1 MPELRVVAV
10 SNDGTRLVLK
20 AADSTEYT
28 LPIDERLRAAVRGDR
43 PRLGQIEIE
52 VESHLRPR
60 DIQARIRA
68 GATAEEV
75 AQLAGIPVD
84 RVRRFEGP
92 VLAER
97 AFMAERARKTPVR
110 RPGENAG
117 PQLGEA
123 VQERLLLRGAE
134 KDTVQWDSWRR
145 DDGTWEVLLVY
156 RVAGEPH
163 SASWTY
169 DPPRRLVQAVDDEAR
184 SLIGE
189 SDDLAAP
196 EPSFPFVPRIARLPR
211 DRPLDRARGT
221 SRPSLPPL
229 RARRGDRASERDSL
243 TSLLEAVPSFR
254 GDMVVPGTALRART
268 AGGARRANRRRR
280 SPRPPRPRPVP
291 PTRTSS
297 CPARSAATATG
308 SSAPPTARPRRTA
321 SVRAAARRSR
331 AGTRSCS
338 ARGARSRSS
347 GLRQSDRS
355 HATVSPVSACC
366 RLATVRRRQV
376 GIVRCGPVSFR
387 RGPGARAT
395 ATGGRA
401 PRRPGGPASEDHSDH
416 EPTYR
421 AAGMPATASASTSWA
436 PETPEPQ

>member
-68 GATAEEV
+68 GASAEEV

-123 VQERLLLRGAE
+123 VQERLTLRGAD

-156 RVAGEPH
+156 VVAGEPH

-189 SDDLAAP
+189 SDDLAATP

-211 DRPLDRARGT
+211 DRPLDRALE
-221 SRPSLPPL
+221 RPERPALPSPEPVEE
-229 RARRGDRASERDSL
+229 SERDSL

-254 GDMVVPGTALRART
+254 GDMVVPERPSEPPEEPAVEPEAEEPPAPAAS
-268 AGGARRANRRRR
+268 AGSAYADVLMPRSVGAHRDRLIGSTDRQAEADGVRPGRRAA
-280 SPRPPRPRPVP
+280 VP
-291 PTRTSS
+291 SWDEI
-297 CPARSAATATG
+297 
-308 SSAPPTARPRRTA
+308 
-321 SVRAAARRSR
+321 VF
-331 AGTRSCS
+331 GTR
-338 ARGARSRSS
+338 RKK
-347 GLRQSDRS
+347 QD
-355 HATVSPVSACC
+355 
-366 RLATVRRRQV
+366 
-376 GIVRCGPVSFR
+376 
-387 RGPGARAT
+387 
-395 ATGGRA
+395 
-401 PRRPGGPASEDHSDH
+401 
-416 EPTYR
+416 
-421 AAGMPATASASTSWA
+421 
-436 PETPEPQ
+436 

>member
-1 MPELRVVAV
+1 VTSAGTTREVTVPELRVVAV

-28 LPIDERLRAAVRGDR
+28 LPIDERLRAAVRNDR
-43 PRLGQIEIE
+43 ARLGQIEIE

-68 GATAEEV
+68 GASAEEV
-75 AQLAGIPVD
+75 AQMAGIPVE

-110 RPGENAG
+110 RHGESTG

-123 VQERLLLRGAE
+123 VAERLLLRGAE
-134 KDTVQWDSWRR
+134 KDTVLWDSWRR

-189 SDDLAAP
+189 TAQTQAQ

-211 DRPLDRARGT
+211 DRPMDRALDRQTERPPRADEARAEE
-221 SRPSLPPL
+221 
-229 RARRGDRASERDSL
+229 RAEPEERDSL

-254 GDMVVPGTALRART
+254 GDMVVPAPPVAPPDAVPDTAPAAELPPVEAEEAPPAASAGNAYADVLMPRAVAGHRDRLVGTTDRQAEADGVRP
-268 AGGARRANRRRR
+268 GRRATVPSWDEIVFGSRRKK
-280 SPRPPRPRPVP
+280 
-291 PTRTSS
+291 
-297 CPARSAATATG
+297 
-308 SSAPPTARPRRTA
+308 
-321 SVRAAARRSR
+321 
-331 AGTRSCS
+331 
-338 ARGARSRSS
+338 
-347 GLRQSDRS
+347 Q
-355 HATVSPVSACC
+355 
-366 RLATVRRRQV
+366 
-376 GIVRCGPVSFR
+376 
-387 RGPGARAT
+387 
-395 ATGGRA
+395 
-401 PRRPGGPASEDHSDH
+401 E
-416 EPTYR
+416 
-421 AAGMPATASASTSWA
+421 
-436 PETPEPQ
+436 

>member
-20 AADSTEYT
+20 AADNTEYT
-28 LPIDERLRAAVRGDR
+28 LPIDERLRAAVRNDR
-43 PRLGQIEIE
+43 ARLGQIEIE

-68 GATAEEV
+68 GASAEEV
-75 AQLAGIPVD
+75 AQFAGIPVD

-110 RPGENAG
+110 RPGENTG

-123 VQERLLLRGAE
+123 VQERLLLRGADKE
-134 KDTVQWDSWRR
+134 TVQWDSWRR

-156 RVAGEPH
+156 RVASEPH

-189 SDDLAAP
+189 TDDVAAP

-211 DRPLDRARGT
+211 DRPLDRALDRQME
-221 SRPSLPPL
+221 RPAPPPPPEPEPS
-229 RARRGDRASERDSL
+229 AGERDSL

-254 GDMVVPGTALRART
+254 GDMVVPERPAPPEPSASPAAQEPEAGEPPAAAASAGAGSAYADVLMPRAVAGHRDRLTGTTDRQAEADGVRP
-268 AGGARRANRRRR
+268 GRRAA
-280 SPRPPRPRPVP
+280 VP
-291 PTRTSS
+291 SWDEI
-297 CPARSAATATG
+297 
-308 SSAPPTARPRRTA
+308 
-321 SVRAAARRSR
+321 VF
-331 AGTRSCS
+331 GTR
-338 ARGARSRSS
+338 RKK
-347 GLRQSDRS
+347 QD
-355 HATVSPVSACC
+355 
-366 RLATVRRRQV
+366 
-376 GIVRCGPVSFR
+376 
-387 RGPGARAT
+387 
-395 ATGGRA
+395 
-401 PRRPGGPASEDHSDH
+401 
-416 EPTYR
+416 
-421 AAGMPATASASTSWA
+421 
-436 PETPEPQ
+436 

>member
-28 LPIDERLRAAVRGDR
+28 LPIDERLRAAVRNDR
-43 PRLGQIEIE
+43 ARLGQIEIE

-68 GATAEEV
+68 GASAEEV
-75 AQLAGIPVD
+75 AQFAGIPVD

-110 RPGENAG
+110 RPGENTG

-123 VQERLLLRGAE
+123 VQERLLLRGADKE
-134 KDTVQWDSWRR
+134 TVQWDSWRR

-169 DPPRRLVQAVDDEAR
+169 DAPRRLVQAVDDEAR

-189 SDDLAAP
+189 TDDVAAP

-211 DRPLDRARGT
+211 DRPLDRALDRQME
-221 SRPSLPPL
+221 RPPVPMPEPEEHIGGIS
-229 RARRGDRASERDSL
+229 ASERDSL

-254 GDMVVPGTALRART
+254 GDMVVPERPAPPEPPAIEPATQEPEADEPPAAAASAGSAYADVLMPRAVAGHRDRLTGTTDRQAEADGVRP
-268 AGGARRANRRRR
+268 GRRAA
-280 SPRPPRPRPVP
+280 VP
-291 PTRTSS
+291 SWDEI
-297 CPARSAATATG
+297 
-308 SSAPPTARPRRTA
+308 
-321 SVRAAARRSR
+321 VF
-331 AGTRSCS
+331 GTR
-338 ARGARSRSS
+338 RKK
-347 GLRQSDRS
+347 QD
-355 HATVSPVSACC
+355 
-366 RLATVRRRQV
+366 
-376 GIVRCGPVSFR
+376 
-387 RGPGARAT
+387 
-395 ATGGRA
+395 
-401 PRRPGGPASEDHSDH
+401 
-416 EPTYR
+416 
-421 AAGMPATASASTSWA
+421 
-436 PETPEPQ
+436 

>member
-28 LPIDERLRAAVRGDR
+28 LPIDERLRAAVRNDR
-43 PRLGQIEIE
+43 ARLNQIEIE

-68 GATAEEV
+68 GASAEEV

-110 RPGENAG
+110 RPGENTG

-123 VQERLLLRGAE
+123 VQERLTLRGAD
-134 KDTVQWDSWRR
+134 KDSVQWDSWRR

-156 RVAGEPH
+156 RVVGEPH

-169 DPPRRLVQAVDDEAR
+169 DPPRRLVVAVDDEAR

-189 SDDLAAP
+189 SDDLPSTP

-211 DRPLDRARGT
+211 DRPLDRT
-221 SRPSLPPL
+221 LDRPIERPAPPP
-229 RARRGDRASERDSL
+229 APEPEEERDTL

-254 GDMVVPGTALRART
+254 GDLVVPERTDVADEEAETEEPPAAAASAGAAYADVLMPRTVAGHRERLTGTTDRQAEADGVRP
-268 AGGARRANRRRR
+268 GRRAA
-280 SPRPPRPRPVP
+280 VP
-291 PTRTSS
+291 SWDEI
-297 CPARSAATATG
+297 
-308 SSAPPTARPRRTA
+308 
-321 SVRAAARRSR
+321 VF
-331 AGTRSCS
+331 GTR
-338 ARGARSRSS
+338 RKK
-347 GLRQSDRS
+347 Q
-355 HATVSPVSACC
+355 
-366 RLATVRRRQV
+366 
-376 GIVRCGPVSFR
+376 
-387 RGPGARAT
+387 
-395 ATGGRA
+395 
-401 PRRPGGPASEDHSDH
+401 E
-416 EPTYR
+416 
-421 AAGMPATASASTSWA
+421 
-436 PETPEPQ
+436 

>member
-20 AADSTEYT
+20 AADATEYT

-68 GATAEEV
+68 GASAEEV

-110 RPGENAG
+110 RPGENSAG

-163 SASWTY
+163 SAIWTY

-189 SDDLAAP
+189 SDDLGTA

-211 DRPLDRARGT
+211 DRPLDRPAE
-221 SRPSLPPL
+221 RPMLP
-229 RARRGDRASERDSL
+229 AQASEPAEESTDERDSL
-243 TSLLEAVPSFR
+243 TSILEAVPSYR
-254 GDMVVPGTALRART
+254 GDLVVPERPAEPQEEPDAEPEAEEPPAPAAS
-268 AGGARRANRRRR
+268 AGSAYADVLMPRSVASHRERLVGATDRQAEADGVRPGRRAA
-280 SPRPPRPRPVP
+280 VP
-291 PTRTSS
+291 SWDEI
-297 CPARSAATATG
+297 
-308 SSAPPTARPRRTA
+308 
-321 SVRAAARRSR
+321 VF
-331 AGTRSCS
+331 GTR
-338 ARGARSRSS
+338 RKK
-347 GLRQSDRS
+347 QD
-355 HATVSPVSACC
+355 
-366 RLATVRRRQV
+366 
-376 GIVRCGPVSFR
+376 
-387 RGPGARAT
+387 
-395 ATGGRA
+395 
-401 PRRPGGPASEDHSDH
+401 
-416 EPTYR
+416 
-421 AAGMPATASASTSWA
+421 
-436 PETPEPQ
+436 

>member
-1 MPELRVVAV
+1 MTSAGTTREVPMPELRVVAV

-28 LPIDERLRAAVRGDR
+28 LPIDERLRAAVRNDR
-43 PRLGQIEIE
+43 ARLGQIEIE

-68 GATAEEV
+68 GASAEEV
-75 AQLAGIPVD
+75 AQMAGIPVD

-123 VQERLLLRGAE
+123 VAERLLLRGAE
-134 KDTVQWDSWRR
+134 KDTAQWDSWRR

-184 SLIGE
+184 ALIGE
-189 SDDLAAP
+189 ADDTP

-211 DRPLDRARGT
+211 DRDRDRDRLGA
-221 SRPSLPPL
+221 PE
-229 RARRGDRASERDSL
+229 RGDGDAESASASASVDDGLGGERDSL
-243 TSLLEAVPSFR
+243 TSLLEAVPNFR
-254 GDMVVPGTALRART
+254 GDMIVPEPPGVSSPPDEPAEEPEAVEPPAPAASAGSAYADVLMPRSVAGHRDRLTGTTDRQAEADGVRP
-268 AGGARRANRRRR
+268 GRRAA
-280 SPRPPRPRPVP
+280 VP
-291 PTRTSS
+291 SWDEI
-297 CPARSAATATG
+297 
-308 SSAPPTARPRRTA
+308 
-321 SVRAAARRSR
+321 VF
-331 AGTRSCS
+331 GTR
-338 ARGARSRSS
+338 RKK
-347 GLRQSDRS
+347 QD
-355 HATVSPVSACC
+355 
-366 RLATVRRRQV
+366 
-376 GIVRCGPVSFR
+376 
-387 RGPGARAT
+387 
-395 ATGGRA
+395 
-401 PRRPGGPASEDHSDH
+401 
-416 EPTYR
+416 
-421 AAGMPATASASTSWA
+421 
-436 PETPEPQ
+436 

>member
-20 AADSTEYT
+20 AGDSTEYT
-28 LPIDERLRAAVRGDR
+28 LPIDERLRAAVRNDR
-43 PRLGQIEIE
+43 ARLNQIEIE

-68 GATAEEV
+68 GASAEEV

-110 RPGENAG
+110 RPGENTG

-123 VQERLLLRGAE
+123 VQERLTLRGAE
-134 KDTVQWDSWRR
+134 KESVQWDSWRR

-169 DPPRRLVQAVDDEAR
+169 DPPRRLVVAVDDEAR

-189 SDDLAAP
+189 SDDLPATP

-211 DRPLDRARGT
+211 DRPLDRALDRQLE
-221 SRPSLPPL
+221 RPVAPQP
-229 RARRGDRASERDSL
+229 DPEEERDTL

-254 GDMVVPGTALRART
+254 GDMVVPDRTEPPAEEPEAEEPPAPAASAGAGSAYADVLMPRTVAGHRDRLTGTTDRQAEADGVRP
-268 AGGARRANRRRR
+268 GRRAA
-280 SPRPPRPRPVP
+280 VP
-291 PTRTSS
+291 SWDEI
-297 CPARSAATATG
+297 
-308 SSAPPTARPRRTA
+308 
-321 SVRAAARRSR
+321 VF
-331 AGTRSCS
+331 GTR
-338 ARGARSRSS
+338 RKK
-347 GLRQSDRS
+347 Q
-355 HATVSPVSACC
+355 
-366 RLATVRRRQV
+366 
-376 GIVRCGPVSFR
+376 
-387 RGPGARAT
+387 
-395 ATGGRA
+395 
-401 PRRPGGPASEDHSDH
+401 E
-416 EPTYR
+416 
-421 AAGMPATASASTSWA
+421 
-436 PETPEPQ
+436 

>member
-75 AQLAGIPVD
+75 AQMAGIPVD

-110 RPGENAG
+110 RPGENSG
-117 PQLGEA
+117 PLLGEA

-189 SDDLAAP
+189 SDDLGAP
-196 EPSFPFVPRIARLPR
+196 EPSLPFVPRIARLPR
-211 DRPLDRARGT
+211 DRTLAGSLDRDRDRE
-221 SRPSLPPL
+221 RPSLPAPVPEPSEET
-229 RARRGDRASERDSL
+229 ASERDSL

-254 GDMVVPGTALRART
+254 GDLVVPERSAESTEEPDDEPAAEEPPAPAAS
-268 AGGARRANRRRR
+268 AGSAYADVLMPRSVGSHRDRLIGATDRQAEADGVRPGRRAA
-280 SPRPPRPRPVP
+280 VP
-291 PTRTSS
+291 SWDEI
-297 CPARSAATATG
+297 
-308 SSAPPTARPRRTA
+308 
-321 SVRAAARRSR
+321 VF
-331 AGTRSCS
+331 GTR
-338 ARGARSRSS
+338 RKK
-347 GLRQSDRS
+347 Q
-355 HATVSPVSACC
+355 
-366 RLATVRRRQV
+366 
-376 GIVRCGPVSFR
+376 
-387 RGPGARAT
+387 
-395 ATGGRA
+395 
-401 PRRPGGPASEDHSDH
+401 E
-416 EPTYR
+416 
-421 AAGMPATASASTSWA
+421 
-436 PETPEPQ
+436 

>member
-75 AQLAGIPVD
+75 AQMAGIPVD

-110 RPGENAG
+110 RPGENSG
-117 PQLGEA
+117 PPLGEA
-123 VQERLLLRGAE
+123 VQERLLLRGAD

-163 SASWTY
+163 AASWTY

-211 DRPLDRARGT
+211 DRPLDRPE
-221 SRPSLPPL
+221 RPGLP
-229 RARRGDRASERDSL
+229 AQASEPIEEATGERDSL

-254 GDMVVPGTALRART
+254 GDLVVPELPPAEPEEEDVVAEVEEEEPPAPAAS
-268 AGGARRANRRRR
+268 AGSAYADVLMPRSVGSHRDRLIGATDRQAEADGVRPGRRAA
-280 SPRPPRPRPVP
+280 VP
-291 PTRTSS
+291 SWDEI
-297 CPARSAATATG
+297 
-308 SSAPPTARPRRTA
+308 
-321 SVRAAARRSR
+321 VF
-331 AGTRSCS
+331 GTR
-338 ARGARSRSS
+338 RKK
-347 GLRQSDRS
+347 Q
-355 HATVSPVSACC
+355 
-366 RLATVRRRQV
+366 
-376 GIVRCGPVSFR
+376 
-387 RGPGARAT
+387 
-395 ATGGRA
+395 
-401 PRRPGGPASEDHSDH
+401 E
-416 EPTYR
+416 
-421 AAGMPATASASTSWA
+421 
-436 PETPEPQ
+436 

>member
-75 AQLAGIPVD
+75 AQMAGIPVD

-123 VQERLLLRGAE
+123 VQERLLLRGAD

-156 RVAGEPH
+156 LVAGEPH

-211 DRPLDRARGT
+211 DRPLDRALD
-221 SRPSLPPL
+221 RPGLPSESAEESTGE
-229 RARRGDRASERDSL
+229 RERDSL

-254 GDMVVPGTALRART
+254 GDMVVPERPTEPAPEEPDEQEPEAEEPPAPAAS
-268 AGGARRANRRRR
+268 AGSAYADVLMPRSVGSHRDRLVGATDRQAEADGVRPGRRAA
-280 SPRPPRPRPVP
+280 VP
-291 PTRTSS
+291 SWDEI
-297 CPARSAATATG
+297 
-308 SSAPPTARPRRTA
+308 
-321 SVRAAARRSR
+321 VF
-331 AGTRSCS
+331 GTR
-338 ARGARSRSS
+338 RKK
-347 GLRQSDRS
+347 Q
-355 HATVSPVSACC
+355 
-366 RLATVRRRQV
+366 
-376 GIVRCGPVSFR
+376 
-387 RGPGARAT
+387 
-395 ATGGRA
+395 
-401 PRRPGGPASEDHSDH
+401 E
-416 EPTYR
+416 
-421 AAGMPATASASTSWA
+421 
-436 PETPEPQ
+436 

>member
-28 LPIDERLRAAVRGDR
+28 LPIDERLRAAVRNDR
-43 PRLGQIEIE
+43 ARLGQIEIE

-68 GATAEEV
+68 GASAEEV
-75 AQLAGIPVD
+75 AQFAGIPVD

-110 RPGENAG
+110 RPGENTG

-123 VQERLLLRGAE
+123 VQERLLLRGADKE
-134 KDTVQWDSWRR
+134 TVQWDSWRR

-169 DPPRRLVQAVDDEAR
+169 DAPRRLVVAVDDEAR

-189 SDDLAAP
+189 TDDVAAP

-211 DRPLDRARGT
+211 DRPLDRALDRQIE
-221 SRPSLPPL
+221 RPAPPPPPEPEE
-229 RARRGDRASERDSL
+229 RVGGVTASERDSL

-254 GDMVVPGTALRART
+254 GDMVVPERPAPPEPPAIEPAAQEPEAEEPPAASAGAGSAYADVLMPRAVAGHRDRLTGTTDRQAEADGVRP
-268 AGGARRANRRRR
+268 GRRAA
-280 SPRPPRPRPVP
+280 VP
-291 PTRTSS
+291 SWDEI
-297 CPARSAATATG
+297 
-308 SSAPPTARPRRTA
+308 
-321 SVRAAARRSR
+321 VF
-331 AGTRSCS
+331 GTR
-338 ARGARSRSS
+338 RKK
-347 GLRQSDRS
+347 QD
-355 HATVSPVSACC
+355 
-366 RLATVRRRQV
+366 
-376 GIVRCGPVSFR
+376 
-387 RGPGARAT
+387 
-395 ATGGRA
+395 
-401 PRRPGGPASEDHSDH
+401 
-416 EPTYR
+416 
-421 AAGMPATASASTSWA
+421 
-436 PETPEPQ
+436 

>member
-156 RVAGEPH
+156 CVAGEPH

-169 DPPRRLVQAVDDEAR
+169 DPPRRLVQAVDEEAR

-189 SDDLAAP
+189 SEDLGAP

-211 DRPLDRARGT
+211 DRPLDRALD
-221 SRPSLPPL
+221 RPSLPP
-229 RARRGDRASERDSL
+229 AEPAEEAVGERDSL

-254 GDMVVPGTALRART
+254 GDMVVPERPSETASIEEPPALEEEPEVEEPPAPAAS
-268 AGGARRANRRRR
+268 AGSAYADVLMPRSVASHRDRLIGATDRQAEADGVRPGRRAA
-280 SPRPPRPRPVP
+280 VP
-291 PTRTSS
+291 SWDEI
-297 CPARSAATATG
+297 
-308 SSAPPTARPRRTA
+308 
-321 SVRAAARRSR
+321 VF
-331 AGTRSCS
+331 GTR
-338 ARGARSRSS
+338 RKK
-347 GLRQSDRS
+347 Q
-355 HATVSPVSACC
+355 
-366 RLATVRRRQV
+366 
-376 GIVRCGPVSFR
+376 
-387 RGPGARAT
+387 
-395 ATGGRA
+395 
-401 PRRPGGPASEDHSDH
+401 E
-416 EPTYR
+416 
-421 AAGMPATASASTSWA
+421 
-436 PETPEPQ
+436 

>member
-75 AQLAGIPVD
+75 AQMAGIPVD

-117 PQLGEA
+117 PQLGES
-123 VQERLLLRGAE
+123 VQERLTLRGAE

-211 DRPLDRARGT
+211 DRTMDRALDRQSPPAP
-221 SRPSLPPL
+221 PSEPTEESTGE
-229 RARRGDRASERDSL
+229 RERDSL

-254 GDMVVPGTALRART
+254 GDMVVPEIPPEEPEEPAEEPAAEEPPAPAAS
-268 AGGARRANRRRR
+268 AGSAYADVLMPRSVGSHRDRLVGSTDRQAEADGVRPGRRAA
-280 SPRPPRPRPVP
+280 VP
-291 PTRTSS
+291 SWDEI
-297 CPARSAATATG
+297 
-308 SSAPPTARPRRTA
+308 
-321 SVRAAARRSR
+321 VF
-331 AGTRSCS
+331 GTR
-338 ARGARSRSS
+338 RKK
-347 GLRQSDRS
+347 Q
-355 HATVSPVSACC
+355 
-366 RLATVRRRQV
+366 
-376 GIVRCGPVSFR
+376 
-387 RGPGARAT
+387 
-395 ATGGRA
+395 
-401 PRRPGGPASEDHSDH
+401 E
-416 EPTYR
+416 
-421 AAGMPATASASTSWA
+421 
-436 PETPEPQ
+436 

>member
-28 LPIDERLRAAVRGDR
+28 LPIDERLRAAVRNDR
-43 PRLGQIEIE
+43 ARLGQIEIE

-68 GATAEEV
+68 GASAEEV

-110 RPGENAG
+110 RPGENTG
-117 PQLGEA
+117 PQLGETVA
-123 VQERLLLRGAE
+123 ERLLLRGADKE
-134 KDTVQWDSWRR
+134 SVQWDSWRR

-156 RVAGEPH
+156 RVATEPH

-184 SLIGE
+184 ALIGE
-189 SDDLAAP
+189 SDDTP

-211 DRPLDRARGT
+211 DRPLDRALDRQ
-221 SRPSLPPL
+221 SS
-229 RARRGDRASERDSL
+229 DRAERTPPAGDESEQRGAEEATGERERERDSL

-254 GDMVVPGTALRART
+254 GDMVVPESTKTPQSEEPAAEAEVEEPPAASAGAGSAYADVLMPRAVAGHRDRLTGTTDRQAEADGVRP
-268 AGGARRANRRRR
+268 GRRAA
-280 SPRPPRPRPVP
+280 VP
-291 PTRTSS
+291 SWDEI
-297 CPARSAATATG
+297 
-308 SSAPPTARPRRTA
+308 
-321 SVRAAARRSR
+321 VF
-331 AGTRSCS
+331 GTR
-338 ARGARSRSS
+338 RKK
-347 GLRQSDRS
+347 
-355 HATVSPVSACC
+355 
-366 RLATVRRRQV
+366 
-376 GIVRCGPVSFR
+376 
-387 RGPGARAT
+387 
-395 ATGGRA
+395 
-401 PRRPGGPASEDHSDH
+401 
-416 EPTYR
+416 
-421 AAGMPATASASTSWA
+421 
-436 PETPEPQ
+436 PE

>member
-75 AQLAGIPVD
+75 AQMAGIPVD

-110 RPGENAG
+110 RPGENAAG

-156 RVAGEPH
+156 LVAGEPH

-211 DRPLDRARGT
+211 DRSMDRALE
-221 SRPSLPPL
+221 RPSLP
-229 RARRGDRASERDSL
+229 AQASEPAEESTGERERDSL

-254 GDMVVPGTALRART
+254 GDMVVPERPTEPEEEPEEQEPAAEEPPAPAAS
-268 AGGARRANRRRR
+268 AGSAYADVLMPRSVGSHRDRLIGATDRQAEADGVRPGRRAA
-280 SPRPPRPRPVP
+280 VP
-291 PTRTSS
+291 SWDEI
-297 CPARSAATATG
+297 
-308 SSAPPTARPRRTA
+308 
-321 SVRAAARRSR
+321 VF
-331 AGTRSCS
+331 GTR
-338 ARGARSRSS
+338 RKK
-347 GLRQSDRS
+347 Q
-355 HATVSPVSACC
+355 
-366 RLATVRRRQV
+366 
-376 GIVRCGPVSFR
+376 
-387 RGPGARAT
+387 
-395 ATGGRA
+395 
-401 PRRPGGPASEDHSDH
+401 E
-416 EPTYR
+416 
-421 AAGMPATASASTSWA
+421 
-436 PETPEPQ
+436 

>member
-28 LPIDERLRAAVRGDR
+28 LPIDERLRAAVRNDR
-43 PRLGQIEIE
+43 ARLGQIEIE

-68 GATAEEV
+68 GSSAEEV

-110 RPGENAG
+110 RPGENTG

-123 VQERLLLRGAE
+123 VAERLLLRGVDKE
-134 KDTVQWDSWRR
+134 TVQWDSWRR

-156 RVAGEPH
+156 RVAAEPH
-163 SASWTY
+163 SAIWTY

-184 SLIGE
+184 ALIGE
-189 SDDLAAP
+189 SDDTP

-211 DRPLDRARGT
+211 DRPLDRALDRQMPDRGSPAGEET
-221 SRPSLPPL
+221 EPRIADEATGE
-229 RARRGDRASERDSL
+229 RERDSL

-254 GDMVVPGTALRART
+254 GDMIVPEAVKAPQGDEAADEDEIEEPPAPAASAGAGSAYADVLMPRAVAGHGDRLTGRT
-268 AGGARRANRRRR
+268 DRQAEADGVRPGRRAA
-280 SPRPPRPRPVP
+280 VP
-291 PTRTSS
+291 SWDEI
-297 CPARSAATATG
+297 
-308 SSAPPTARPRRTA
+308 
-321 SVRAAARRSR
+321 VF
-331 AGTRSCS
+331 GTR
-338 ARGARSRSS
+338 RKK
-347 GLRQSDRS
+347 
-355 HATVSPVSACC
+355 
-366 RLATVRRRQV
+366 
-376 GIVRCGPVSFR
+376 
-387 RGPGARAT
+387 
-395 ATGGRA
+395 
-401 PRRPGGPASEDHSDH
+401 
-416 EPTYR
+416 
-421 AAGMPATASASTSWA
+421 
-436 PETPEPQ
+436 PE

>member
-28 LPIDERLRAAVRGDR
+28 LPIDERLRAAVRNDR
-43 PRLGQIEIE
+43 ARLGQIEIE

-68 GATAEEV
+68 GASAEEV
-75 AQLAGIPVD
+75 AQFAGIPVD

-110 RPGENAG
+110 RPGENTG

-123 VQERLLLRGAE
+123 VQERLLHRGSDKE
-134 KDTVQWDSWRR
+134 TVQWDSWRR

-189 SDDLAAP
+189 SDDVATP

-211 DRPLDRARGT
+211 DRPLDRALDRQME
-221 SRPSLPPL
+221 RPAPPPPPEPDEHIVT
-229 RARRGDRASERDSL
+229 ASASERDSL

-254 GDMVVPGTALRART
+254 GDMVVPERPAPPEPPPTTPAAQEPEADEPPAAAASAGAGSAYADVLMPRAVAGHRDRLTGTTDRQAEADGVRP
-268 AGGARRANRRRR
+268 GRRAA
-280 SPRPPRPRPVP
+280 VP
-291 PTRTSS
+291 SWDEI
-297 CPARSAATATG
+297 
-308 SSAPPTARPRRTA
+308 
-321 SVRAAARRSR
+321 VF
-331 AGTRSCS
+331 GTR
-338 ARGARSRSS
+338 RKK
-347 GLRQSDRS
+347 QD
-355 HATVSPVSACC
+355 
-366 RLATVRRRQV
+366 
-376 GIVRCGPVSFR
+376 
-387 RGPGARAT
+387 
-395 ATGGRA
+395 
-401 PRRPGGPASEDHSDH
+401 
-416 EPTYR
+416 
-421 AAGMPATASASTSWA
+421 
-436 PETPEPQ
+436 

>member
-110 RPGENAG
+110 RPGENAAG

-123 VQERLLLRGAE
+123 VQERLLLRGAD
-134 KDTVQWDSWRR
+134 KDSVQWDSWRR

-156 RVAGEPH
+156 LVAGEPH

-211 DRPLDRARGT
+211 ERSMDRALET
-221 SRPSLPPL
+221 ARPSLP
-229 RARRGDRASERDSL
+229 AQASEPAEESTEERDSL

-254 GDMVVPGTALRART
+254 GDLVVPDRPAEPDTEEPADEPAAEEPPAPAAS
-268 AGGARRANRRRR
+268 AGSAYADVLMPRSVGSHRDRLIGATDRQAEADGVRPGRRAA
-280 SPRPPRPRPVP
+280 VP
-291 PTRTSS
+291 SWDEI
-297 CPARSAATATG
+297 
-308 SSAPPTARPRRTA
+308 
-321 SVRAAARRSR
+321 VF
-331 AGTRSCS
+331 GTR
-338 ARGARSRSS
+338 RKK
-347 GLRQSDRS
+347 Q
-355 HATVSPVSACC
+355 
-366 RLATVRRRQV
+366 
-376 GIVRCGPVSFR
+376 
-387 RGPGARAT
+387 
-395 ATGGRA
+395 
-401 PRRPGGPASEDHSDH
+401 E
-416 EPTYR
+416 
-421 AAGMPATASASTSWA
+421 
-436 PETPEPQ
+436 

>member
-156 RVAGEPH
+156 RVAGETH

-189 SDDLAAP
+189 SDDFSAA
-196 EPSFPFVPRIARLPR
+196 EPSYPFKPRIARLPR
-211 DRPLDRARGT
+211 DGRMDRALERQAE
-221 SRPSLPPL
+221 RPVLPAQSSEPPEEST
-229 RARRGDRASERDSL
+229 GERDSL

-254 GDMVVPGTALRART
+254 GDLVVPERPAEPQEEPVQEPAVEEPAAPAAS
-268 AGGARRANRRRR
+268 AGSAYADVLMPRSVGSHHDRLIGATDRQAEADGVRPGRRAA
-280 SPRPPRPRPVP
+280 VP
-291 PTRTSS
+291 SWDEI
-297 CPARSAATATG
+297 
-308 SSAPPTARPRRTA
+308 
-321 SVRAAARRSR
+321 VF
-331 AGTRSCS
+331 GTR
-338 ARGARSRSS
+338 RKK
-347 GLRQSDRS
+347 QD
-355 HATVSPVSACC
+355 
-366 RLATVRRRQV
+366 
-376 GIVRCGPVSFR
+376 
-387 RGPGARAT
+387 
-395 ATGGRA
+395 
-401 PRRPGGPASEDHSDH
+401 
-416 EPTYR
+416 
-421 AAGMPATASASTSWA
+421 
-436 PETPEPQ
+436 

>member
-68 GATAEEV
+68 GASAEEV

-123 VQERLLLRGAE
+123 VQERLTLRGAE

-169 DPPRRLVQAVDDEAR
+169 DPPRRLVAAVDDEAR

-189 SDDLAAP
+189 SDDLAATP

-211 DRPLDRARGT
+211 DRPLDRALE
-221 SRPSLPPL
+221 RPERPALPSPEPVEE
-229 RARRGDRASERDSL
+229 SERDSL

-254 GDMVVPGTALRART
+254 GDMVVPERPSEPPEEPAVEPEAEEPPAPAAS
-268 AGGARRANRRRR
+268 AGSAYADVLMPRSVGAHRDRLIGSTDRQAEADGVRPGRRAA
-280 SPRPPRPRPVP
+280 VP
-291 PTRTSS
+291 SWDEI
-297 CPARSAATATG
+297 
-308 SSAPPTARPRRTA
+308 
-321 SVRAAARRSR
+321 VF
-331 AGTRSCS
+331 GTR
-338 ARGARSRSS
+338 RKK
-347 GLRQSDRS
+347 QD
-355 HATVSPVSACC
+355 
-366 RLATVRRRQV
+366 
-376 GIVRCGPVSFR
+376 
-387 RGPGARAT
+387 
-395 ATGGRA
+395 
-401 PRRPGGPASEDHSDH
+401 
-416 EPTYR
+416 
-421 AAGMPATASASTSWA
+421 
-436 PETPEPQ
+436 

>member
-68 GATAEEV
+68 GASAEEV

-123 VQERLLLRGAE
+123 VQERLTLRGADKE
-134 KDTVQWDSWRR
+134 TVQWDSWRR

-156 RVAGEPH
+156 RVASEPH

-189 SDDLAAP
+189 SDDLSVTP

-211 DRPLDRARGT
+211 DRPLDRALE
-221 SRPSLPPL
+221 RPERPALPSPEPVEE
-229 RARRGDRASERDSL
+229 SERDSL

-254 GDMVVPGTALRART
+254 GDMVVPERPSDPPEEPAVEPEEEEPPAPAAS
-268 AGGARRANRRRR
+268 AGSAYADVLMPRSVGAHRDRLIGSTDRQAEADGVRPGRRAA
-280 SPRPPRPRPVP
+280 VP
-291 PTRTSS
+291 SWDEI
-297 CPARSAATATG
+297 
-308 SSAPPTARPRRTA
+308 
-321 SVRAAARRSR
+321 VF
-331 AGTRSCS
+331 GTR
-338 ARGARSRSS
+338 RKK
-347 GLRQSDRS
+347 Q
-355 HATVSPVSACC
+355 
-366 RLATVRRRQV
+366 
-376 GIVRCGPVSFR
+376 
-387 RGPGARAT
+387 
-395 ATGGRA
+395 
-401 PRRPGGPASEDHSDH
+401 E
-416 EPTYR
+416 
-421 AAGMPATASASTSWA
+421 
-436 PETPEPQ
+436 

>member
-28 LPIDERLRAAVRGDR
+28 LPIDERLRAAVRNDR
-43 PRLGQIEIE
+43 ARLGQIEIE
-52 VESHLRPR
+52 VESNLRPR

-68 GATAEEV
+68 GASAEEV
-75 AQLAGIPVD
+75 AQFAGIPVD

-123 VQERLLLRGAE
+123 VAERLLLRGAD
-134 KDTVQWDSWRR
+134 KDTVHWDSWRR

-156 RVAGEPH
+156 RVAAETH

-184 SLIGE
+184 ALIGE
-189 SDDLAAP
+189 ADDTP

-211 DRPLDRARGT
+211 ERADRGERPERAELEPVALDGAGRGEDGG
-221 SRPSLPPL
+221 
-229 RARRGDRASERDSL
+229 ADSL

-254 GDMVVPGTALRART
+254 GDLVVPEQAAAKDTVGEQAADEQEPEEEREAVEPPATA
-268 AGGARRANRRRR
+268 AGGAGSAYADVLMPRAVSAHRDRLTGTTDRQAEADGVRPGRRAA
-280 SPRPPRPRPVP
+280 VP
-291 PTRTSS
+291 SWDEI
-297 CPARSAATATG
+297 
-308 SSAPPTARPRRTA
+308 
-321 SVRAAARRSR
+321 VF
-331 AGTRSCS
+331 GTR
-338 ARGARSRSS
+338 RKK
-347 GLRQSDRS
+347 D
-355 HATVSPVSACC
+355 
-366 RLATVRRRQV
+366 
-376 GIVRCGPVSFR
+376 
-387 RGPGARAT
+387 
-395 ATGGRA
+395 
-401 PRRPGGPASEDHSDH
+401 
-416 EPTYR
+416 
-421 AAGMPATASASTSWA
+421 
-436 PETPEPQ
+436 

>member
-28 LPIDERLRAAVRGDR
+28 LPIDERLRAAVRNDR
-43 PRLGQIEIE
+43 ARLGQIEIE

-68 GATAEEV
+68 GASAEEV

-110 RPGENAG
+110 RPGENTG

-123 VQERLLLRGAE
+123 VAERLLLRGAD
-134 KDTVQWDSWRR
+134 KDSVQWDSWRR

-156 RVAGEPH
+156 RVATEPH

-184 SLIGE
+184 ALIGE
-189 SDDLAAP
+189 SDDTP

-211 DRPLDRARGT
+211 DRPLDRALDRQSSERGE
-221 SRPSLPPL
+221 
-229 RARRGDRASERDSL
+229 RAAQSGDDDGEPQVSEEAVGERDSL

-254 GDMVVPGTALRART
+254 GDMVVPEAVKSAQSDEESEAEVEEPPAPAASAGAGAGSAYADVLMPRAVAGHRDRLTGTTDRQAEADGVRP
-268 AGGARRANRRRR
+268 GRRAA
-280 SPRPPRPRPVP
+280 VP
-291 PTRTSS
+291 SWDEI
-297 CPARSAATATG
+297 
-308 SSAPPTARPRRTA
+308 
-321 SVRAAARRSR
+321 VF
-331 AGTRSCS
+331 GTR
-338 ARGARSRSS
+338 RKK
-347 GLRQSDRS
+347 
-355 HATVSPVSACC
+355 
-366 RLATVRRRQV
+366 
-376 GIVRCGPVSFR
+376 
-387 RGPGARAT
+387 
-395 ATGGRA
+395 
-401 PRRPGGPASEDHSDH
+401 
-416 EPTYR
+416 
-421 AAGMPATASASTSWA
+421 
-436 PETPEPQ
+436 PE

>member
-28 LPIDERLRAAVRGDR
+28 LPIDERLRAAVRNDR
-43 PRLGQIEIE
+43 ARLGQIEIE

-68 GATAEEV
+68 GASAEEV
-75 AQLAGIPVD
+75 AQFAGIPVD

-110 RPGENAG
+110 RPGENTG

-123 VQERLLLRGAE
+123 VQERLLLRGADKE
-134 KDTVQWDSWRR
+134 TVQWDSWRR

-189 SDDLAAP
+189 TDEVAAP

-211 DRPLDRARGT
+211 DRPLDRALDRQIE
-221 SRPSLPPL
+221 RPAPPPPPEPEE
-229 RARRGDRASERDSL
+229 RISGVTASERDSL

-254 GDMVVPGTALRART
+254 GDMVVPERPAPPEPPAIEPAEREPEAEEPPAASAGAGSAYADVLMPRAVAGHRDRLTGTTDRQAEADGVRP
-268 AGGARRANRRRR
+268 GRRAA
-280 SPRPPRPRPVP
+280 VP
-291 PTRTSS
+291 SWDEI
-297 CPARSAATATG
+297 
-308 SSAPPTARPRRTA
+308 
-321 SVRAAARRSR
+321 VF
-331 AGTRSCS
+331 GTR
-338 ARGARSRSS
+338 RKK
-347 GLRQSDRS
+347 QD
-355 HATVSPVSACC
+355 
-366 RLATVRRRQV
+366 
-376 GIVRCGPVSFR
+376 
-387 RGPGARAT
+387 
-395 ATGGRA
+395 
-401 PRRPGGPASEDHSDH
+401 
-416 EPTYR
+416 
-421 AAGMPATASASTSWA
+421 
-436 PETPEPQ
+436 

>member
-20 AADSTEYT
+20 AADATEYT

-68 GATAEEV
+68 GASAEEV

-123 VQERLLLRGAE
+123 VQERLLLRGAD

-156 RVAGEPH
+156 LVAGEPH

-211 DRPLDRARGT
+211 ERGMDRALDRT
-221 SRPSLPPL
+221 ERPSLP
-229 RARRGDRASERDSL
+229 AQASEPAEETTEERDSL

-254 GDMVVPGTALRART
+254 GDLVVPERPPEPEPEEPPAEPGAEEPPAPAAS
-268 AGGARRANRRRR
+268 AGSAYADVLMPRSVGSHRDRLIGATDRQAEADGVRPGRRAA
-280 SPRPPRPRPVP
+280 VP
-291 PTRTSS
+291 SWDEI
-297 CPARSAATATG
+297 
-308 SSAPPTARPRRTA
+308 
-321 SVRAAARRSR
+321 VF
-331 AGTRSCS
+331 GTR
-338 ARGARSRSS
+338 RKK
-347 GLRQSDRS
+347 Q
-355 HATVSPVSACC
+355 
-366 RLATVRRRQV
+366 
-376 GIVRCGPVSFR
+376 
-387 RGPGARAT
+387 
-395 ATGGRA
+395 
-401 PRRPGGPASEDHSDH
+401 E
-416 EPTYR
+416 
-421 AAGMPATASASTSWA
+421 
-436 PETPEPQ
+436 

>member
-28 LPIDERLRAAVRGDR
+28 LPIDERLRAAVRNDR
-43 PRLGQIEIE
+43 ARLNQIEIE

-68 GATAEEV
+68 GASAEEV

-110 RPGENAG
+110 RPGENTG

-123 VQERLLLRGAE
+123 VQERLSLRGAD

-156 RVAGEPH
+156 RVASETH

-169 DPPRRLVQAVDDEAR
+169 DPPRRLVVAVDDEAR

-189 SDDLAAP
+189 SEDLPATP

-211 DRPLDRARGT
+211 DRPLDRALDRQLERIEP
-221 SRPSLPPL
+221 RPAPVPEPEE
-229 RARRGDRASERDSL
+229 ERDTL

-254 GDMVVPGTALRART
+254 GDMVVPDRTETPDDTEPEAEEPPAPAASAGAGAAYADVLMPRTVAGHRDRLTGTTDRQAEADGVRP
-268 AGGARRANRRRR
+268 GRRAA
-280 SPRPPRPRPVP
+280 VP
-291 PTRTSS
+291 SWDEI
-297 CPARSAATATG
+297 
-308 SSAPPTARPRRTA
+308 
-321 SVRAAARRSR
+321 VF
-331 AGTRSCS
+331 GTR
-338 ARGARSRSS
+338 RKK
-347 GLRQSDRS
+347 Q
-355 HATVSPVSACC
+355 
-366 RLATVRRRQV
+366 
-376 GIVRCGPVSFR
+376 
-387 RGPGARAT
+387 
-395 ATGGRA
+395 
-401 PRRPGGPASEDHSDH
+401 E
-416 EPTYR
+416 
-421 AAGMPATASASTSWA
+421 
-436 PETPEPQ
+436 

>member
-68 GATAEEV
+68 GASAEEV

-123 VQERLLLRGAE
+123 VQERLTLRGAE

-189 SDDLAAP
+189 SDDLSATP

-211 DRPLDRARGT
+211 DRPLDRALE
-221 SRPSLPPL
+221 RPERPALPSPEV
-229 RARRGDRASERDSL
+229 AEESERDSL

-254 GDMVVPGTALRART
+254 GDMVVPE
-268 AGGARRANRRRR
+268 
-280 SPRPPRPRPVP
+280 RP
-291 PTRTSS
+291 
-297 CPARSAATATG
+297 
-308 SSAPPTARPRRTA
+308 
-321 SVRAAARRSR
+321 
-331 AGTRSCS
+331 
-338 ARGARSRSS
+338 
-347 GLRQSDRS
+347 
-355 HATVSPVSACC
+355 
-366 RLATVRRRQV
+366 
-376 GIVRCGPVSFR
+376 
-387 RGPGARAT
+387 
-395 ATGGRA
+395 
-401 PRRPGGPASEDHSDH
+401 
-416 EPTYR
+416 
-421 AAGMPATASASTSWA
+421 
-436 PETPEPQ
+436 PETPEEPVEEPEAEEPPAPAASAGSAYADVLMPRSVGAHRDRLIGSTDRQAEADGVRPGRRAAVPSWDEIVFGTRRKKQE

>member
-110 RPGENAG
+110 RPGENSG
-117 PQLGEA
+117 PLLGEA
-123 VQERLLLRGAE
+123 VQERLVLRGAD

-156 RVAGEPH
+156 RVASEPH

-189 SDDLAAP
+189 SDDLAVA

-211 DRPLDRARGT
+211 DRPLDRPGDRE
-221 SRPSLPPL
+221 RPSLPAAAEPVEET
-229 RARRGDRASERDSL
+229 AGERDSL

-254 GDMVVPGTALRART
+254 GDLVVPERPVEPLEEPVEEPVAEEPPAPAAS
-268 AGGARRANRRRR
+268 AGSAYADVLMPRSVGSHRDRLVGATDRQAEADGVRPGRRAA
-280 SPRPPRPRPVP
+280 VP
-291 PTRTSS
+291 SWDEI
-297 CPARSAATATG
+297 
-308 SSAPPTARPRRTA
+308 
-321 SVRAAARRSR
+321 VF
-331 AGTRSCS
+331 GTR
-338 ARGARSRSS
+338 RKK
-347 GLRQSDRS
+347 Q
-355 HATVSPVSACC
+355 
-366 RLATVRRRQV
+366 
-376 GIVRCGPVSFR
+376 
-387 RGPGARAT
+387 
-395 ATGGRA
+395 
-401 PRRPGGPASEDHSDH
+401 E
-416 EPTYR
+416 
-421 AAGMPATASASTSWA
+421 
-436 PETPEPQ
+436 